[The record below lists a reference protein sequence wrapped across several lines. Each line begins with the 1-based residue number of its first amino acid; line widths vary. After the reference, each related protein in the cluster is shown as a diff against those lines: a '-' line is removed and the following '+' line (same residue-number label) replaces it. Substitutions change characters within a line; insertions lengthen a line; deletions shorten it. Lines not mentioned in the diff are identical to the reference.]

1 MEIERPPGRAAADE
15 DDVSPVEQVRLTV
28 PTIDDSTL
36 PVWTFRMWTMGFI
49 SCALLS
55 FVNQFFAYRSEPI
68 VISQITIQVREI
80 VQTPCTRASKGHYSL
95 RPTSLFANTDVF
107 ITKMCLDT

>member
-1 MEIERPPGRAAADE
+1 MEIEHPAGHAADE

-28 PTIDDSTL
+28 PTTDDPTL

-68 VISQITIQVREI
+68 VISQITIQVSNAI
-80 VQTPCTRASKGHYSL
+80 TNTQPCRRNS
-95 RPTSLFANTDVF
+95 R
-107 ITKMCLDT
+107 ITHACRWRRCR

>member
-28 PTIDDSTL
+28 PTTDDSTL

-68 VISQITIQVREI
+68 VISQITIQVRET
-80 VQTPCTRASKGHYSL
+80 VQTPCTRARVRRALPCRRNSRIAHAC
-95 RPTSLFANTDVF
+95 RWRR
-107 ITKMCLDT
+107 CR

>member
-1 MEIERPPGRAAADE
+1 MEIEYPAGRAADE

-28 PTIDDSTL
+28 PTTDDPTL

-68 VISQITIQVREI
+68 VISQITIQVSTAI
-80 VQTPCTRASKGHYSL
+80 ASTQPCRRNSRIAHAC
-95 RPTSLFANTDVF
+95 RWRR
-107 ITKMCLDT
+107 CR